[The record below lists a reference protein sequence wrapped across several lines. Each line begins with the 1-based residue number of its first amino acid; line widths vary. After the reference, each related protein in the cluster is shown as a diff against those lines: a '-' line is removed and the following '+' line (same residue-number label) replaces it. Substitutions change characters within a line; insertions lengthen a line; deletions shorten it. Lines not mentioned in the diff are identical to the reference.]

1 MSNPMTPNPAVPPQW
16 QQNPYGQHAAQPHGQ
31 MPPAPQQ
38 YGQQAYGQQYGQP
51 QQDTPQPIQ
60 VQKAAA
66 QPNQPAYPT
75 VPPNQMPS
83 PQQYGQQPAQ
93 QSAQPPYAAPQQA
106 AAYSQTPA
114 PTPAPAPAGP
124 AGDWQMRASK
134 RAGFG
139 TLVAVEFKKLA
150 GTLSDKILLV
160 TGPLFAILIT
170 LLVLSSQSN
179 LTTVTNQISPLAY
192 LARIADVILHVTVIK
207 LVAGEWQHRSVQPTL
222 LMQPSRQRYALAQA
236 VVVFTIWLGAA
247 LLEIALF
254 FPLIANRAA
263 AINHGYLLDQRV
275 GWVIAVALLGT
286 GLTMAVAL
294 VTAMLLPNAAAS
306 ITVYVL
312 VVLGMMILVASLPD
326 FMSYIDPVQPM
337 MALAGTAEVTNT
349 ASVITS
355 SVMLVGLL
363 GLGMWN
369 ISRREAG

>member
-1 MSNPMTPNPAVPPQW
+1 MTNPMPPKHAAPAQW
-16 QQNPYGQHAAQPHGQ
+16 QQNPYGQQPAYPTAQPGQMPPAPAQYGQHSQPTAQPAAQPTAQPGQ
-31 MPPAPQQ
+31 MPPAPQMP
-38 YGQQAYGQQYGQP
+38 QA
-51 QQDTPQPIQ
+51 
-60 VQKAAA
+60 
-66 QPNQPAYPT
+66 
-75 VPPNQMPS
+75 
-83 PQQYGQQPAQ
+83 QYGQQPAYPA
-93 QSAQPPYAAPQQA
+93 AQPAQTPYAAQPQAQPGQPQPAQA
-106 AAYSQTPA
+106 AAWPPGGA
-114 PTPAPAPAGP
+114 APAVAGP

-139 TLVAVEFKKLA
+139 TLVMVEFKKLS

-170 LLVLSSQSN
+170 LLVLTSQSN
-179 LTTVTNQISPLAY
+179 LTTVTSQISPLAY

-254 FPLIANRAA
+254 FPLISSRAA
-263 AINHGYLLDQRV
+263 AINHGYLLDQRI

-312 VVLGMMILVASLPD
+312 VVMGMMILVASLPD

-355 SVMLVGLL
+355 SLMLVGLL
-363 GLGMWN
+363 GLGMWR
-369 ISRREAG
+369 ISRRDAG